1 MFAQGCAPCA
11 KVKVGA
17 YISKPAYFVVY
28 SLNTVTHAPRGGRG
42 PVRAPY
48 SSGRGADGTV
58 PESPRAVRDG
68 SVGRKYT
75 ARIGVR
81 FRSDELTESRETLGP

>member
-1 MFAQGCAPCA
+1 MPFPKCN
-11 KVKVGA
+11 
-17 YISKPAYFVVY
+17 I
-28 SLNTVTHAPRGGRG
+28 VTHAPLGGRG

-75 ARIGVR
+75 ASIGVR
-81 FRSDELTESRETLGP
+81 FRSGELAESRETLGL